1 MDEYK
6 EVLDKIIADAVEATR
21 LTERTN
27 MIKFTQNLF
36 NMGEISEQAFH
47 KIFLELT
54 FDLDV

>member
-1 MDEYK
+1 LDEYK
-6 EVLDKIIADAVEATR
+6 EILDKIIADAVEATR

-27 MIKFTQNLF
+27 MIKFTQHLF
-36 NMGEISEQAFH
+36 DRGEISDQAFH